1 MIFTN
6 DKSIFSEKEEKFE
19 IRGKIEIKTEPS
31 IKTELIKKEDK
42 KDEHEFLDDKKG
54 LVLSDSKLPLLLN
67 FKYYLKVGEI
77 FII

>member
-31 IKTELIKKEDK
+31 IKTELIRYQIQDRITK
-42 KDEHEFLDDKKG
+42 LSRLQKG
-54 LVLSDSKLPLLLN
+54 LRRQ
-67 FKYYLKVGEI
+67 
-77 FII
+77 